1 MRLAI
6 FLAALLT
13 LSSATAIV
21 QTADLGATA
30 STTHVTAAPQQPSG
44 QAKID
49 VNINKGG
56 GAWWTSPVW
65 IAIGILALLVV
76 IVLIALV
83 TRGGGGTTIVRG

>member
-13 LSSATAIV
+13 LSSASAIV
-21 QTADLGATA
+21 QTADLGAAA
-30 STTHVTAAPQQPSG
+30 STHVAAAQQQPSG

>member
-13 LSSATAIV
+13 LSSASAIV

-30 STTHVTAAPQQPSG
+30 STHVAAAQQPSG

>member
-1 MRLAI
+1 MRLA
-6 FLAALLT
+6 FLLAALLA

-21 QTADLGATA
+21 HTADLNTAA
-30 STTHVTAAPQQPSG
+30 STHVAAAQQQPSG

-49 VNINKGG
+49 INVNHGG
-56 GAWWTSPVW
+56 GAWWTSPTW

-76 IVLIALV
+76 VVLIALL